1 VVVVKSKMIG
11 SAVEIRKVT
20 GGPALEVTKVKAQA
34 RKVTS
39 RATVQRVEVDASM
52 RQTKNRRL
60 KEVIQVIESEGKLM
74 FKCNSCPKMYEHKG
88 NLRKHERKYH
98 GRASNPFVCGM
109 CRNTYTTKNELLIH
123 KAEANHGPR

>member
-1 VVVVKSKMIG
+1 MIG

-20 GGPALEVTKVKAQA
+20 GGPALQVTKVAVKAS
-34 RKVTS
+34 KVAS
-39 RATVQRVEVDASM
+39 GAIVQRVEIDSGT
-52 RQTKNRRL
+52 RQIQNRRP
-60 KEVIQVIESEGKLM
+60 KEVMQVVESDGKLM
-74 FKCNSCPKMYEHKG
+74 FKCNACPKMYEHKG

-123 KAEANHGPR
+123 RAEAKHGPPH